1 MIEALKFDRLID
13 VLGSV
18 FENAQDTRA
27 KNRRYSLADIGLSA
41 FSVFHMQSR
50 SFLAWQREMKRRKGK
65 SNAQSLYR
73 CENIPSDEQIKNV
86 LDGHRPELL
95 DVVYRYVINTLAEA
109 GHLDAF
115 RDHGRLLVALDGTHY
130 HASTKVACEQCNHV
144 DHNDGRHYH
153 HSVVLPTLVSP
164 EHSEVLCLAPAFVT
178 PQDGHDKQDC
188 ETAAAKRWLDHKAN
202 DYDLGSPVIL
212 GDDLYSRQPL
222 CERVLAC
229 GANFVFVCK
238 RQSHVHLHTYLDL
251 ATPASFEIRDATT
264 GHVTTYRF
272 AHDLPLRDSADAL
285 IVNWCDVTITD
296 AQGAQLYYNAFVT
309 DLSLSESSVA
319 VVCRYGRA
327 RWKIE
332 NEAKNVLKTKGYNI
346 EHNFGHGQQH
356 LAAILLSLM
365 LLAFL
370 FHTLFDLFDER
381 YRAIRQSLGTRQTF
395 FDDLRALSRY
405 HCFDSWHHLLCFMA
419 EALELDDLEAFD
431 SS

>member
-1 MIEALKFDRLID
+1 

-27 KNRRYSLADIGLSA
+27 KNRHYSLTEIGLAA
-41 FSVFHMQSR
+41 FNVFHMQSR

-65 SNAQSLYR
+65 SNAHSLYR

-86 LDGHRPELL
+86 LDGHPPELL

-115 RDHGRLLVALDGTHY
+115 RDDGRLLLALDGTHY
-130 HASTKVACEQCNHV
+130 HASTKVACEQCNHA
-144 DHNDGRHYH
+144 DHGEERHYH
-153 HSVVLPTLVSP
+153 HSVVIPTLVSP
-164 EHSEVLCLAPAFVT
+164 ERPEVLCLAPAFVT

-188 ETAAAKRWLDHKAN
+188 ETAAAKRWLDDKVG
-202 DYDLGSPVIL
+202 DYDLDHPVIL

-222 CERVLAC
+222 CERVLAA

-238 RQSHVHLHTYLDL
+238 AQSHPHLYSYLDL
-251 ATPASFEIRDATT
+251 AAPESLQTRDTKT
-264 GHVTTYRF
+264 GQVTTYRF
-272 AHDLPLRDSADAL
+272 ACDLPLRDSGDAL
-285 IVNWCDVTITD
+285 DVNWCDVTVTD
-296 AQGAQLYYNAFVT
+296 AHGKRVYYNAFIT
-309 DLSLSESSVA
+309 DLPLSASSVA
-319 VVCRYGRA
+319 TVCRYGRA

-332 NEAKNVLKTKGYNI
+332 NEANNVLKTKGYNI

-370 FHTLFDLFDER
+370 FHTIFDLFDER
-381 YRAIRQSLGTRQTF
+381 YQAIRRSLGTRQTF

-405 HCFDSWHHLLCFMA
+405 HYFGSWHQLLCFMA
-419 EALELDDLEAFD
+419 EALELDDQEAFD